1 MMKTVDNQRGTRD
14 NNRVFLKGSFMNGE
28 NQASQ
33 IFESL
38 LFPRIF
44 RSFRMAIQP
53 SKLIIAMLMI
63 TAVGLTGW
71 IMDLHKTVVNTPMA
85 GAHETELNI
94 FMTSSSAQL
103 DAYIAKYRASSEKT
117 GVFTTLW
124 HFGRDKFH
132 GVLRN
137 LFAFNLPGI
146 LDNVNEYLQA
156 LEWAVKVHPTY
167 CVIFVVITL
176 CIFSIFGGAICR
188 IAALQFAREEK
199 PGISEALRF
208 SIQKFWSFFTTPL
221 VPLGIGA
228 IIWVLI
234 FLIGILG
241 NIPFGIGEVLVGIFM
256 WFALLAGAI
265 VSAVVIGTVAGFNL
279 MFPAMAYD
287 GSDSMDAVSRSFN
300 YVYARPWRMGLY
312 SFIAFIYGAICYVF
326 VRFFAYLLLLLTYEG
341 LRLGAGLDSARG
353 LSDKVAA
360 IWLKPTFHELLA
372 YSTNTGSFSEKTAAL
387 LVYLS
392 ALVVIGLVVSFI
404 ISFYFSSNTIIYA
417 LIRNKVDNTP
427 IEEIYTEPQ
436 EIKLQEAQQEQPSA

>member
-1 MMKTVDNQRGTRD
+1 
-14 NNRVFLKGSFMNGE
+14 MNGE
-28 NQASQ
+28 NQAGQ
-33 IFESL
+33 IFEGL

-63 TAVGLTGW
+63 TAIGLTGW
-71 IMDLHKTVVNTPMA
+71 VMDLHRTVVTTPGS
-85 GAHETELNI
+85 GARETELNKYMI
-94 FMTSSSAQL
+94 PPGQL
-103 DAYIAKYRASSEKT
+103 NSYIEQYKHSSEKT

-137 LFAFNLPGI
+137 LFALNLPGI
-146 LDNVNEYLQA
+146 LDNVKEYLQA
-156 LEWAVKVHPTY
+156 IEWSVRYHPIY
-167 CVIFVVITL
+167 CVIFTVIIL
-176 CIFSIFGGAICR
+176 CIVSIFGGAICR

-208 SIQKFWSFFTTPL
+208 SIKKFWGFFTTPL
-221 VPLGIGA
+221 VPIGIAA
-228 IIWVLI
+228 IVWAFI

-241 NIPFGIGEVLVGIFM
+241 NIPLGIGEILVGIFM
-256 WFALLAGAI
+256 CLALAAGAI
-265 VSAVVIGTVAGFNL
+265 VAAVIIGTVAGFNL
-279 MFPAMAYD
+279 MFPAIAYD

-312 SFIAFIYGAICYVF
+312 SFAAFVYGAICYCF

-360 IWLKPTFHELLA
+360 IWPKPTFHELLA
-372 YSTNTGSFSEKTAAL
+372 YSAQAGSLSEKVAAFL
-387 LVYLS
+387 IYIF

-427 IEEIYTEPQ
+427 LEEIYTEPQ
-436 EIKLQEAQQEQPSA
+436 EIKLQQTQQEQP

>member
-1 MMKTVDNQRGTRD
+1 
-14 NNRVFLKGSFMNGE
+14 MNGE
-28 NQASQ
+28 NQAGQ
-33 IFESL
+33 IFEGL

-63 TAVGLTGW
+63 TAIGLTGW
-71 IMDLHKTVVNTPMA
+71 VMDLHRTVVTTPGS
-85 GAHETELNI
+85 GARETELNKYMI
-94 FMTSSSAQL
+94 PPGQL
-103 DAYIAKYRASSEKT
+103 NSYIEQYKHSSEKT

-137 LFAFNLPGI
+137 LFALNLPGI
-146 LDNVNEYLQA
+146 LDNVKEYLQA
-156 LEWAVKVHPTY
+156 IEWSVRYHPIY
-167 CVIFVVITL
+167 CVIFTVIIL
-176 CIFSIFGGAICR
+176 CIVSIFGGAICR

-208 SIQKFWSFFTTPL
+208 GIKKFWGFFTTPL
-221 VPLGIGA
+221 VPIGIAA
-228 IIWVLI
+228 IVWAFI

-241 NIPFGIGEVLVGIFM
+241 NIPLGIGEILVGIFM
-256 WFALLAGAI
+256 CLALAAGAI
-265 VSAVVIGTVAGFNL
+265 VAAVIIGTVAGFNL
-279 MFPAMAYD
+279 MFPAIAYD

-312 SFIAFIYGAICYVF
+312 SFAAFVYGAICYCF

-360 IWLKPTFHELLA
+360 IWPKPTFHELLA
-372 YSTNTGSFSEKTAAL
+372 YSAQAGSLSEKVAAFL
-387 LVYLS
+387 IYIF

-427 IEEIYTEPQ
+427 LEEIYTEPQ
-436 EIKLQEAQQEQPSA
+436 EIKLQQTQQEQP